1 MMSPTKD
8 TTLTVRVPRS
18 WVGRVTASY
27 VREAIRRYLARPVN
41 LPPYRGPLDAR
52 VSWRLPEED
61 LQQIALGGGRGDM
74 VRRIVAA
81 RLRSGENSPPPVQRP
96 VPAPTKD
103 TDIVSEELIGEDAS
117 GSVIV
122 MQRDRRGFG
131 YQRTLPIDR
140 ETYLKARHHE
150 K

>member
-1 MMSPTKD
+1 MMSPAAD

-18 WVGRVTASY
+18 WVGHVTASY
-27 VREAIRRYLARPVN
+27 VREAIRRYLASPVK
-41 LPPYRGPLDAR
+41 LPKYQEPLDAR

-61 LQQIALGGGRGDM
+61 LRRIGLGGDRGEI

-81 RLRSGENSPPPVQRP
+81 ELRSAGGDPFPVQRQ
-96 VPAPTKD
+96 VSAELKD
-103 TDIVSEELIGEDAS
+103 TDIVSEELMGEDPS
-117 GSVIV
+117 GCVII

-140 ETYLKARHHE
+140 ETYLKARHA
-150 K
+150 

>member
-1 MMSPTKD
+1 MSPTKD

-18 WVGRVTASY
+18 WVGRVTARY
-27 VREAIRRYLARPVN
+27 AREAIRRYLAHPVK
-41 LPPYRGPLDAR
+41 LKQYQGPLDAR

-81 RLRSGENSPPPVQRP
+81 GLRSGENPPASVQRQ
-96 VPAPTKD
+96 VSAPAKD
-103 TDIVSEELIGEDAS
+103 TDIVSEELIGEDAN
-117 GSVIV
+117 GCVIV
-122 MQRDRRGFG
+122 MKRDRRGFG

-140 ETYLKARHHE
+140 ETYLEARHR
-150 K
+150 

>member
-18 WVGRVTASY
+18 WVGRVKARF
-27 VREAIRRYLARPVN
+27 VRDCIRRYLANPVG
-41 LPPYRGPLDAR
+41 LERSEDALDAR
-52 VSWRLPEED
+52 MSWRLPEED
-61 LQQIALGGGRGDM
+61 LKRIGREGDRGDL

-81 RLRSGENSPPPVQRP
+81 GLRSGENLLPSVQRQ
-96 VPAPTKD
+96 VPAPPKD

-117 GSVIV
+117 GCVII

-140 ETYLKARHHE
+140 ETYLEARHP
-150 K
+150 

>member
-1 MMSPTKD
+1 MMSPTND

-18 WVGRVTASY
+18 WVGRVTGSY
-27 VREAIRRYLARPVN
+27 VRKAIRSYLARPIN

-61 LQQIALGGGRGDM
+61 LQQIALGGGRGDT

-81 RLRSGENSPPPVQRP
+81 GLRSGENPPESDQRP
-96 VPAPTKD
+96 VSAPAKD

-117 GSVIV
+117 GCVIV
-122 MQRDRRGFG
+122 MLRDRRGFG

-140 ETYLKARHHE
+140 ETYLEARQL
-150 K
+150 